1 MDKDKFYGIF
11 VYPAYVI
18 CFMGVLSVF
27 SEIIF
32 EIKTPD
38 YMIGIFQ
45 LSAIWCLTYYFY
57 SLIKA
62 IWKS

>member
-1 MDKDKFYGIF
+1 MKNEKWFLFI
-11 VYPAYVI
+11 YPAYVI
-18 CFMGVLSVF
+18 CFMGVLSIF

-32 EIKTPD
+32 GIKTPD
-38 YMIGIFQ
+38 YMVGIFK
-45 LSAIWCLTYYFY
+45 LSAIWCITYYFY